1 MKPFFEKYRPT
12 CSNDLVLDDE
22 IKFLFE
28 SINKNP
34 INMPNLIFHG
44 SPGTGK
50 TSSMINL
57 LKNIFHNN
65 YKNYVLELNAS
76 DERNIK
82 TVREV
87 IKDFCET
94 KNNFR
99 VSNKT
104 FYNFKVVVLD
114 EVDSMTFDAQF
125 CLRRMME
132 TYSNNIRFI
141 LICNYLNKIIKA
153 LQSRCCVIK
162 FKQLDYDIFKK
173 RLDIIIKNE
182 NINISNENLKFI
194 CYICDGDLRKI
205 LNLLQN
211 LKNYNCFD
219 KSHII
224 KYTGFPSIEIIKE
237 IIYLILNKEDCY
249 NELLEIIDNN
259 NLNLVY
265 IVKELYIYL
274 NTLNISNKKKILL
287 INNLSNIEKNHY
299 YLMEH
304 NISLFNIITLIR
316 EIFYTI

>member
-12 CSNDLVLDDE
+12 CSNDLVLDNE
-22 IKFLFE
+22 IKFLFD
-28 SINKNP
+28 SINNNP
-34 INMPNLIFHG
+34 TNMPNLIFHG

-57 LKNIFHNN
+57 LKNIFKNN
-65 YKNYVLELNAS
+65 YNNYVLELNAS

-94 KNNFR
+94 KNNFIR
-99 VSNKT
+99 NSNT

-132 TYSNNIRFI
+132 TYSTNIRFI
-141 LICNYLNKIIKA
+141 LICNYLNKIINA
-153 LQSRCCVIK
+153 LQSRCCIIK
-162 FKQLDYDIFKK
+162 FKQLDYDIFKD
-173 RLDIIIKNE
+173 RLDIIVKNE
-182 NINISNENLKFI
+182 KINITNDNLKFI

-211 LKNYNCFD
+211 LKNYDCYD
-219 KSHII
+219 KNYII
-224 KYTGFPSIEIIKE
+224 KYTGYPSIELIKE
-237 IIYLILNKEDCY
+237 IIYLIVNKDDCY
-249 NELLEIIDNN
+249 NDILKIIDNN

-265 IVKELYIYL
+265 IIKEIHKYL
-274 NTLNISNKKKILL
+274 STIDIIDEKKILM

-316 EIFYTI
+316 EIFYY